1 MYKAKKR
8 HVIAIVLIIN
18 KLTYVNEANASEDP
32 KGWNHEEVF
41 SRDYE
46 STRKSTMEREITLW
60 YNEGFLKIGK
70 RAIIWEKLTEKSSRI
85 TRKKCVK

>member
-18 KLTYVNEANASEDP
+18 KLTYANEANASENP
-32 KGWNHEEVF
+32 KGWDEVF

-46 STRKSTMEREITLW
+46 STRESTMEREITLW

-70 RAIIWEKLTEKSSRI
+70 RAGIIWEKLTEESLRI
-85 TRKKCVK
+85 TRKKRVK